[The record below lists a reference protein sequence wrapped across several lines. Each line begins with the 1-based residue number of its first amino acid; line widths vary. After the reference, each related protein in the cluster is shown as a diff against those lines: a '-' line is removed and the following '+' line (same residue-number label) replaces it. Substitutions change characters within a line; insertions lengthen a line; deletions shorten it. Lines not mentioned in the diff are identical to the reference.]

1 MTDSVDPPV
10 YPHIEM
16 FPPVTK
22 AYGNLAST
30 QHSTLASDS
39 ERITTSTHVPFMRVR
54 RTHRELHEEVFG
66 AGAPVSASVGQIVDE
81 PLGGIQA
88 RGRTRSKSIIAH
100 PAVPQAT
107 SLPLSSLPPIPPLP
121 APQRLSLRIPS
132 HNTEARHNGLSTP
145 PFEASS
151 RPADGPTSS
160 QVTHLS
166 PIGNGGSIVRSNPY
180 TTANSSPRRDH
191 GHSKQS
197 HRPRDSLV
205 LEKARYFEHLRSSC
219 KFDAVWQ
226 YRCPDISCSAL
237 DDHSLS
243 VVDEFAN
250 LPAPP
255 VPQLPFEV
263 PQPQTLDRTK
273 NPLA

>member
-10 YPHIEM
+10 YPHIEI
-16 FPPVTK
+16 FPPVTN
-22 AYGNLAST
+22 AYVNL
-30 QHSTLASDS
+30 QHPKLAS
-39 ERITTSTHVPFMRVR
+39 ERITTSTHVSFRRVR

-66 AGAPVSASVGQIVDE
+66 AGAPVSASVGQTIDE
-81 PLGGIQA
+81 LLGGIQA

-121 APQRLSLRIPS
+121 ASERLSLRITS
-132 HNTEARHNGLSTP
+132 HNTEARPNGLSTP

-151 RPADGPTSS
+151 RPVDGPTSS

-166 PIGNGGSIVRSNPY
+166 LIGNGGSIVRSNSH
-180 TTANSSPRRDH
+180 TTTNSSPRRDH

-205 LEKARYFEHLRSSC
+205 LEKARYFEHLHSSRR
-219 KFDAVWQ
+219 FDTVWQ
-226 YRCPDISCSAL
+226 YRCPDILCPAL
-237 DDHSLS
+237 DDHASS

-255 VPQLPFEV
+255 VPQLPFQV
-263 PQPQTLDRTK
+263 PQPDT
-273 NPLA
+273 